1 MIALL
6 LMFQVEASNAGRV
19 LEPIPFDLGRV
30 KSSVDLPGSIIVTGR
45 RVEHR
50 LRDSAPVEK
59 EPLFPRAEMKLFGDV
74 RASVDAEQVDMGRGE
89 TSKRAMVKIK
99 IPF

>member
-6 LMFQVEASNAGRV
+6 LMFQIEASNAGRV
-19 LEPIPFDLGRV
+19 LANIPFDLGRV
-30 KSSVDLPGSIIVTGR
+30 KSSVDLPGAIIVTGR

-50 LRDSAPVEK
+50 LKDSAPVQK
-59 EPLFPRAEMKLFGDV
+59 EPIFPRAEMRLFGDV
-74 RASVDAEQVDMGRGE
+74 RASVDTEQADMGRGE
-89 TSKRAMVKIK
+89 TSNRAMVKLK

>member
-30 KSSVDLPGSIIVTGR
+30 KSSVDLPGAIIVTGR

-50 LRDSAPVEK
+50 LRDGAPVEK
-59 EPLFPRAEMKLFGDV
+59 EPLFPHAEMRLFGDV
-74 RASVDAEQVDMGRGE
+74 RASVDTEQADMGRGV